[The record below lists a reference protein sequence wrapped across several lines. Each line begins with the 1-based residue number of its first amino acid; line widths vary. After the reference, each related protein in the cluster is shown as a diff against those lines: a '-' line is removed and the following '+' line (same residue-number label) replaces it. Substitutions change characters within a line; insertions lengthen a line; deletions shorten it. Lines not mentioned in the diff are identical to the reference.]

1 MAQERLHAVAAALAV
16 EEPVRANRPGQGLV
30 FGCGV
35 GRFRRLRGALGEI
48 GSWAAAAAVVVL
60 GLVLMVLVFVGPL
73 LYLA

>member
-1 MAQERLHAVAAALAV
+1 MDVYEALS
-16 EEPVRANRPGQGLV
+16 EK
-30 FGCGV
+30 
-35 GRFRRLRGALGEI
+35 I